1 MLTMTDAHDHTSRG
15 FQRSSFCNPDGGCVE
30 VDRGTQG
37 AAIRDAKDPN
47 GAVLR
52 FTEDEWRAFVSGMHA
67 GEFD

>member
-1 MLTMTDAHDHTSRG
+1 MMDAQGPTSQG
-15 FQRSSFCNPDGGCVE
+15 FRRSSFCAPDGGCVE

-37 AAIRDAKDPN
+37 AAIRDAKNPD

-52 FTEDEWRAFVSGMHA
+52 FTEAEWRAFVRGVHA